1 MKQIAISLCSITLAL
16 SLASCG
22 GGGSSRQLPPTGGD
36 GLPAVAGQYLRTIKS
51 SPLSCSNG
59 ATVNSNEVND
69 VVTITQEGSALD
81 FESSLDHSDFT
92 FHTNSR
98 NCTLRSDASF
108 VCSISVRYTSATD
121 GVISYSGT
129 ETGQFYL
136 TGLEVTGSYLYIYE
150 SYGLTCSV
158 DIPWTGDKI

>member
-1 MKQIAISLCSITLAL
+1 MKQIAISLCSFTLAL
-16 SLASCG
+16 TFASCG
-22 GGGSSRQLPPTGGD
+22 GGGSSRELPPTGGD

-69 VVTITQEGSALD
+69 VVTITQAGSALD
-81 FESSLDHSDFT
+81 FESSLDHSGFI

-108 VCSISVRYTSATD
+108 VCSVSVRYTTATD
-121 GVISYSGT
+121 GTVSYNGT

-136 TGLEVTGSYLYIYE
+136 TGLEATGSFLYIYE
-150 SYGLTCSV
+150 SHGLTCSG
-158 DIPWTGDKI
+158 DISWGGGKI